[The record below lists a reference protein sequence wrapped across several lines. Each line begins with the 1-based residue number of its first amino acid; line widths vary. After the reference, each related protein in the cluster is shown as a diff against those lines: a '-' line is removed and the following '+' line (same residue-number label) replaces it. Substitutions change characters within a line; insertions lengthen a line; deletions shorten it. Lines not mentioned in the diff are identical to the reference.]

1 MPELLLELFSE
12 EIPARMQARAAD
24 DLARLVTDG
33 LKAAGLSFGEV
44 HKFVS
49 PRRVGLAVADVPA
62 ARADVREERRG
73 PRVGAPEQALSG
85 FLKSAGLAS
94 IDRCEKREVKGV
106 AYYFAVIERK
116 GGATAA
122 ALPEIVTAA
131 IRGLAWPKSMR
142 WAATRFTY
150 VRPLHGIVAVF
161 DGKTVP
167 GRFDCGGGTVLEFG
181 NRTYGHRFL
190 APDYVEVADGKTYR
204 ERLRRVF
211 VVADA
216 AERRERIRQEA
227 KALAAAHD
235 LTMKDDDALLDE
247 VTGLVEWP
255 VPMLGR
261 IDAASMALPPE
272 VLVTSMRAHQKYFA
286 LETPERA
293 MAPQFLVV
301 ANMVTEDG
309 GAAVVAG
316 NERVL
321 RARLADARFFWEQDR
336 KVKLA
341 GRVEALEK
349 ITWHAKLGTSLEKVD
364 RISVL
369 AAEIAKRIPGADE
382 ANVRRAAQLAKADL
396 TTGMVGE
403 FPELQG
409 VMGRYYAI
417 HDNEDRDVANA
428 IAEHWGP
435 LGPSDN
441 CPTAPI
447 SVAVALADKIDSL
460 LAFFSV
466 DEKPTGSKDPYALR
480 RAALGVIRLIL
491 ENSIRLPL
499 IKVFTDAFDTFLG
512 QADRAIVGVCESG
525 FANPKHTHEFEIRK
539 KFRDVNYDY
548 ILVGKTRTITL
559 PGGGAPLLDD
569 QFISRLRPHRVVIA
583 ELISFF
589 ADRLKVA
596 LREKGVRHDLVDAVF
611 ALGGEDDLVRLL
623 ARVEALHSFIESDDG
638 KNLLVAYR
646 RAANIVKI
654 EAKKDKVE
662 KFGEPAA
669 ARYTQAEE
677 KALAAALDTVA
688 TESGT
693 LIAKENFAGAMRL
706 LAGLRKPVDAF
717 FDTVTVNAPEKELR
731 LNRLALLQRLAA
743 TMDRIADFSRIE
755 G

>member
-1 MPELLLELFSE
+1 LLELFSE
-12 EIPARMQARAAD
+12 EIPARMQARAAE
-24 DLARLVTDG
+24 DLARLVGEG
-33 LKAAGLSFGEV
+33 LKGAGLTHGAV

-49 PRRVGLAVADVPA
+49 PRRVGVALADVPA
-62 ARADVREERRG
+62 SRPDVRDERRG
-73 PRVGAPEQALSG
+73 PRVGAPEQALQG

-94 IDRCEKREVKGV
+94 IDQCEKRDVKGV
-106 AYYFAVIERK
+106 VYYFAIVEQK
-116 GGATAA
+116 GGATAE
-122 ALPEIVTAA
+122 ALPELVAAA

-150 VRPLHGIVAVF
+150 VRPLHNILAVF
-161 DGKTVP
+161 DGKVVP
-167 GRFDCGGGTVLEFG
+167 GSFDCGGGTVLHFT
-181 NRTYGHRFL
+181 NRTYGHRFM
-190 APDYVEVADGKTYR
+190 APDYVEVADTKTYR
-204 ERLRRVF
+204 ERLGRVF
-211 VVADA
+211 VVADP

-227 KALAAAHD
+227 KAVAQAQDLALIED
-235 LTMKDDDALLDE
+235 EALLDE

-261 IDAASMALPPE
+261 IDPDSMALPPE

-293 MAPQFLVV
+293 MAPHFLVV

-309 GAAVVAG
+309 GAAIVAG

-341 GRVEALEK
+341 DRVNALEA
-349 ITWHAKLGTSLEKVD
+349 ITWHAKLGTSGEKVR
-364 RISVL
+364 RIEAL

-382 ANVRRAAQLAKADL
+382 AKVRRAAQLCKADL

-435 LGPSDN
+435 LGPSDK
-441 CPTAPI
+441 CPTAPA
-447 SVAVALADKIDSL
+447 SVAVALADKLDSL
-460 LAFFSV
+460 VGFFGIG
-466 DEKPTGSKDPYALR
+466 EAPTGSRDPFALR
-480 RAALGVIRLIL
+480 RAALGVIRLL
-491 ENSIRLPL
+491 VENKLRFGLSA
-499 IKVFTDAFDTFLG
+499 AFEKAASAFG
-512 QADRAIVGVCESG
+512 GKIPFQ
-525 FANPKHTHEFEIRK
+525 PK
-539 KFRDVNYDY
+539 
-548 ILVGKTRTITL
+548 
-559 PGGGAPLLDD
+559 PLLD
-569 QFISRLRPHRVVIA
+569 
-583 ELISFF
+583 FF

-596 LREKGVRHDLVDAVF
+596 LREKGVRHDLIDAVF

-623 ARVEALHSFIESDDG
+623 ARVEALNSFIESDDG

-654 EAKKDKVE
+654 EAKKDKLERYGVVD
-662 KFGEPAA
+662 P

-677 KALAAALDTVA
+677 KALAAALDKVA
-688 TESGT
+688 TESGA
-693 LIAKENFAGAMRL
+693 LIAKEDFAGAMRL
-706 LAGLRKPVDAF
+706 LAGLRQPVDAF
-717 FDTVTVNAPEKELR
+717 FDKVTVNAPDRNLR

-743 TMDRIADFSRIE
+743 TMDKIADFSRIE

>member
-33 LKAAGLSFGEV
+33 LKAAGLSFGAV
-44 HKFVS
+44 HKFVA
-49 PRRVGLAVADVPA
+49 PRRVGVAVADVPA

-73 PRVGAPEQALSG
+73 PRVGAPEPALQG

-94 IDRCEKREVKGV
+94 IDQCEKRDVKGV
-106 AYYFAVIERK
+106 AYYFAVIEQK
-116 GGATAA
+116 GGATVA
-122 ALPEIVTAA
+122 ALPEIIAAA

-142 WAATRFTY
+142 WASTRFTY
-150 VRPLHGIVAVF
+150 VRPLHGILAVF

-167 GRFDCGGGTVLEFG
+167 GKFDCGGGTVLEFA
-181 NRTYGHRFL
+181 NKAYGHRFL
-190 APDYVEVADGKTYR
+190 APDFVEVVDAKTYR
-204 ERLRRVF
+204 DRLRRVF

-216 AERRERIRQEA
+216 AERRERIKHEA

-235 LTMKDDDALLDE
+235 LTLKEDDALLDE

-261 IDAASMALPPE
+261 IDKDSMALPPE

-293 MAPQFLVV
+293 MAPHFLAV

-309 GAAVVAG
+309 GAAVTAG

-341 GRVEALEK
+341 DRVKALDT
-349 ITWHAKLGTSLEKVD
+349 ITWHAKLGTIGEKVR
-364 RISVL
+364 RIEAL
-369 AAEIAKRIPGADE
+369 AAEIAKHIPGADE
-382 ANVRRAAQLAKADL
+382 KKVRRAAQLAKADL

-435 LGPSDN
+435 VGPSDK
-441 CPTAPI
+441 CPTAPV
-447 SVAVALADKIDSL
+447 SAAVALADKIDSL
-460 LAFFSV
+460 VCFWWIE
-466 DEKPTGSKDPYALR
+466 EKPTGSKDPFALR
-480 RAALGVIRLIL
+480 RSALGIIRIL
-491 ENSIRLPL
+491 MDNSLRISLLPL
-499 IKVFTDAFDTFLG
+499 LREATE
-512 QADRAIVGVCESG
+512 AIVYQIDIRDRIIKRESID
-525 FANPKHTHEFEIRK
+525 EFEQ
-539 KFRDVNYDY
+539 KFLSGDVAPDLMTALKMRYR
-548 ILVGKTRTITL
+548 L
-559 PGGGAPLLDD
+559 GGRGPERLGEVPACTEDLL
-569 QFISRLRPHRVVIA
+569 A
-583 ELISFF
+583 FF

-596 LREKGVRHDLVDAVF
+596 LREKGVRHDLIDAMF

-623 ARVEALHSFIESDDG
+623 ARVEALRSFIESDDG

-662 KFGEPAA
+662 TFGEPKSGA
-669 ARYTQAEE
+669 YTQGEE

-688 TESGT
+688 AESGT
-693 LIAKENFAGAMRL
+693 LTAKEDFAGAMRL

-717 FDTVTVNAPEKELR
+717 FDKVTVNAPEKDVR

-743 TMDRIADFSRIE
+743 TMDKIADFSRIE